1 MEKSKR
7 RQNFS
12 SDEVEILVRG
22 IEKNTKVRMFQGK
35 LLLFSENV
43 GRSFGNCLCPRKIW
57 IRFCNEAAP
66 CYNIVSVRPSHS
78 CGLIWL
84 VRSSSFSCQ

>member
-12 SDEVEILVRG
+12 SDEVEILVHG

-43 GRSFGNCLCPRKIW
+43 GAGGLSEIVFVPEKSGSVFAMKRCLVMI
-57 IRFCNEAAP
+57 
-66 CYNIVSVRPSHS
+66 
-78 CGLIWL
+78 
-84 VRSSSFSCQ
+84 